1 MLVKLLLKPQRIPSL
16 WFFRHSFIG
25 KFFQFDDIPTNYP
38 LIRQIGV
45 GNDRLVE
52 KSSNKSKKQ
61 SLWTIKNYIMFIDTI
76 LHLLYNEIE
85 SVIKT

>member
-1 MLVKLLLKPQRIPSL
+1 M
-16 WFFRHSFIG
+16 
-25 KFFQFDDIPTNYP
+25 
-38 LIRQIGV
+38 GV

-61 SLWTIKNYIMFIDTI
+61 SLWTIKNYLMFIDTI

>member
-16 WFFRHSFIG
+16 WFFRDSFIG
-25 KFFQFDDIPTNYP
+25 KFFQFDDIATNCS

-45 GNDRLVE
+45 GNDRIVE